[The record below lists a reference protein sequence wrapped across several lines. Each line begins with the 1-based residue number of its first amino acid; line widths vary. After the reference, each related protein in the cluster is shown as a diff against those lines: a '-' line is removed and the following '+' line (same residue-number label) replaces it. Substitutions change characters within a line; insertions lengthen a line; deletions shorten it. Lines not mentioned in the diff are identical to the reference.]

1 MITVTPKAAETI
13 KSIVKDAKKDDP
25 IRVFFAGYSCS
36 GPAYMMAFDKKKDDD
51 VEIPVDGFKLIYEK
65 DLEGDLKEAVVDSVD
80 TPDGPGVVVRVK
92 SSGPSACSSCAGC
105 H

>member
-1 MITVTPKAAETI
+1 MITVTPKAVETI
-13 KSIVKDAKKDDP
+13 KDIVKDAKKDDP

-36 GPAYMMAFDKKKDDD
+36 GPAYMMAFDKKKDGDIE
-51 VEIPVDGFKLIYEK
+51 VPIDGFNLIYEK
-65 DLEGDLKEAVVDSVD
+65 DLEEELKEAIVDSVD

-92 SSGPSACSSCAGC
+92 SAGPSACGSCAGC